1 MRTKIDETLNF
12 IRLYVHAQGKS
23 EVPVKFHIWSCISLI
38 AACVADRVWVRFL
51 KSQPITPNLY
61 VFLVAPS
68 GIGKDVATNC
78 AASLITWSDQLEK
91 TINYY
96 RGKLTPPRLH
106 DLLAEEKFDKVNQ
119 SYLPINS
126 KLWLVTPELTYGM
139 GKGEMAEQ
147 LIETMTA
154 LFSSGKT
161 KLREGT
167 RTRGE
172 LEIEDPCI
180 NWLAGTTKEW
190 LVDAVKPKG
199 IKSGFW
205 ARVIPVYHAGM
216 VPEIRMWTPI
226 YPPDYDAVIRHLRAR
241 AQGLT
246 YLQGEFEVSA
256 EADSYGRQWY
266 FNRPSPE
273 DECLAPYFNRAREM
287 VMKLAMIFALADG
300 KGLVIEAKHIQLAH
314 AHYKR
319 LQDGALELIELA
331 SSTPQ
336 TTDTKLTCD
345 FIQKAGAITRTQ
357 LLRKVYPK
365 GLDKDRLNKAVS
377 ALMEM
382 KLILRDQTEKGGIIY
397 KFKGV

>member
-1 MRTKIDETLNF
+1 MRTKLDETLHF

-23 EVPVKFHIWSCISLI
+23 EVPSKFHIWSCISLI
-38 AACVADRVWVRFL
+38 AACVADRVYVRWM
-51 KSQPITPNLY
+51 KAQPISPNLY

-78 AASLITWSDQLEK
+78 AANLITWNEVMER
-91 TINYY
+91 TVNYY

-106 DLLAEEKFDKVNQ
+106 DILSEERFNKKLQEYD
-119 SYLPINS
+119 PINS
-126 KLWLVTPELTYGM
+126 KIWLVTPELTYGM

-161 KLREGT
+161 TLREGT
-167 RTRGE
+167 RTKGE
-172 LEIEDPCI
+172 LMIEDPCI

-205 ARVIPVYHAGM
+205 ARVIPVYHPASIP
-216 VPEIRMWTPI
+216 VERLWAPI
-226 YPPDYDAVIRHLRAR
+226 YPPDYDVVIRHLRAR

-246 YLQGEFEVSA
+246 YLQGEFEITA

-266 FNRPSPE
+266 FNRPDPG
-273 DECLAPYFNRAREM
+273 DDNLAPYFNRAREM
-287 VMKLAMIFALADG
+287 VMKLAMVFALADG
-300 KGLVIEAKHIQLAH
+300 GKLVIDAKHIQLAH
-314 AHYKR
+314 SHYKK

-331 SSTPQ
+331 SCTPQ
-336 TTDTKLTCD
+336 TADTKTALKYIEKSGTV
-345 FIQKAGAITRTQ
+345 TRTR
-357 LLRKVYPK
+357 LLRQVYPT
-365 GLDKDRLNKAVS
+365 GMDKDRLNKAVS
-377 ALMEM
+377 HLMDM
-382 KLILRDQTEKGGIIY
+382 KLIVKDLTETGGIVY
-397 KFKGV
+397 LFKGA